1 MVEVGQAGVPEGGAK
16 QTYAGSSSAERT
28 LDPYINLDLIQN
40 FVEIVLPSS

>member
-1 MVEVGQAGVPEGGAK
+1 MVEVGQAGVPDGAK

-40 FVEIVLPSS
+40 FKIVLHSS